1 VDNIFEDVLLPE
13 EFFMARTI
21 EIRPMRSP
29 QGLKTKEPLI
39 GVAIVV
45 NKVTMNI
52 IYVSKT
58 QNSDAVMALAQAMVN
73 GMLMA
78 FAIVEEPDA
87 EEETVL
93 KNGPLVAEYPN
104 IKVEA

>member
-1 VDNIFEDVLLPE
+1 MDTTFEDFILPE
-13 EFFMARTI
+13 ELSMARTI
-21 EIRPMRSP
+21 EIRPMRTP

-52 IYVSKT
+52 IYVNKT
-58 QNSDAVMALAQAMVN
+58 QNSDAVMALAQSMVN

-78 FAIVEEPDA
+78 FAMVEDPETA
-87 EEETVL
+87 EETEL